1 MGLDLE
7 NASTTWRKVALCWKK
22 KTLVPKSKLGGNGC
36 RSCACVRFRVLAR
49 ALCTKLSVQPYLLV
63 LGSWNVLVT
72 QWHPPQPKHARMPYC
87 CLTNDVAQ
95 CMQRNLRMASQ
106 IQCKTLACFSK
117 KLVIPWT
124 CWCDSW
130 VKFIL
135 WGYWIGPQGKSG
147 VIDTW
152 LVVKYHSSHQNMM
165 ELCFEDS
172 IELSSLSFHT
182 NSQLL
187 WTSSD
192 KEYHV
197 CKEEIGITTFPHQD
211 RRCV

>member
-1 MGLDLE
+1 
-7 NASTTWRKVALCWKK
+7 
-22 KTLVPKSKLGGNGC
+22 
-36 RSCACVRFRVLAR
+36 
-49 ALCTKLSVQPYLLV
+49 
-63 LGSWNVLVT
+63 
-72 QWHPPQPKHARMPYC
+72 
-87 CLTNDVAQ
+87 
-95 CMQRNLRMASQ
+95 
-106 IQCKTLACFSK
+106 
-117 KLVIPWT
+117 
-124 CWCDSW
+124 
-130 VKFIL
+130 
-135 WGYWIGPQGKSG
+135 
-147 VIDTW
+147 
-152 LVVKYHSSHQNMM
+152 M